1 MNKDYLK
8 NEGNALKV
16 QKHQLNQSENKLAE
30 IDNVLSNIQS
40 KQEEDN
46 VSLDDMLSDME
57 ALLEATDNNI
67 STYSDNDILNNS

>member
-67 STYSDNDILNNS
+67 STYSDNDILSIE